1 MLSLARIIS
10 DITDK
15 DRCETYVAPF
25 DVRFS
30 DKEDEEITTVVHPDI
45 SVCNGL

>member
-1 MLSLARIIS
+1 MVSLARIIS

-15 DRCETYVAPF
+15 GQCETYVAPF

-30 DKEDEEITTVVHPDI
+30 DKEDKEITTVIQPDI
-45 SVCNGL
+45 SVYNGL